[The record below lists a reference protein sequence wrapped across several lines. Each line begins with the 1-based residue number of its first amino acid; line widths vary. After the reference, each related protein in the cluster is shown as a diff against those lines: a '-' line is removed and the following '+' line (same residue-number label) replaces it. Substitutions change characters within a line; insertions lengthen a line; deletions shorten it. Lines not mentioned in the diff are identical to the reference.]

1 MEKRNVYMKKLEDSL
16 TEYNARLVLMKA
28 KVAEVQDDMKVEY
41 LSQMK
46 NLEAKRDDFAVKYG
60 QLKESSGHAWD
71 DVKVGT
77 EKRWSELKESI
88 EKAASRFK

>member
-28 KVAEVQDDMKVEY
+28 KVAEVQDDMKAEY

-46 NLEAKRDDFAVKYG
+46 NLEAK
-60 QLKESSGHAWD
+60 
-71 DVKVGT
+71 
-77 EKRWSELKESI
+77 
-88 EKAASRFK
+88 